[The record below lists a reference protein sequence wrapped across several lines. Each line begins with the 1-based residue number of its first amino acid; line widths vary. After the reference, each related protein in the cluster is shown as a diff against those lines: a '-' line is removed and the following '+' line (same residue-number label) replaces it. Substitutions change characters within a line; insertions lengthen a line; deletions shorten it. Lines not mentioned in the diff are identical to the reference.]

1 MKTGWMIRAGE
12 GGRFADE
19 FKEQNAV
26 AIGWNELGDLRN
38 YPTTE
43 AIRDAYIQLWGNAK
57 PSRTNNAVAVIR
69 KFRDSIKTGQMVITY
84 NTELRVYHVGEAIGD
99 YQFQMTD
106 IHKVGEYVHTRQ
118 AKWLGDVRRDSLS
131 QSTRNSL
138 GSTLT
143 LFSLSKPVVAELLAR
158 LHGEIPE
165 PSPESSN
172 DEEEALAQLMD
183 HTIDQS
189 HELIKDKIQ
198 SLLPDEMEHLVAALL
213 RGMGYRTRVSPKGPD
228 RGVDVFASPDGL
240 GLTQPRIKV
249 EVKHRSGSMGSQAIR
264 SFLGALRDGDS
275 GLFISTGG
283 FSKEARYEAERAN
296 VPLTLIDID
305 DLANLIVTHYE
316 QFDVEGKTL
325 LPLVKIYWPAE

>member
-19 FKEQNAV
+19 FKEHNAV
-26 AIGWNELGDLRN
+26 AIGWNELGDLRT
-38 YPTTE
+38 YQTTE
-43 AIRDAYIQLWGNAK
+43 AIRDAYINLWGNAK
-57 PSRTNNAVAVIR
+57 PARTSNAVAMIR
-69 KFRDSIKTGQMVITY
+69 KFRDSIKKGQMVITY
-84 NTELRVYHVGEAIGD
+84 NPELRVYHVGEDVGS
-99 YQFQMTD
+99 YQFQTSD
-106 IHKVGEYVHTRQ
+106 SNIVGEYVHTRPV
-118 AKWLGDVRRDSLS
+118 KWLGDVSRDTLS
-131 QSTRNSL
+131 QASRNSL

-143 LFSLSKPVVAELLAR
+143 LFSLPEPVITELNAR
-158 LHGEIPE
+158 LHGEVPDSTSE
-165 PSPESSN
+165 PSDSE
-172 DEEEALAQLMD
+172 DEAFVQLKD
-183 HTIDQS
+183 QTIEQS

-198 SLLPDEMEHLVAALL
+198 ALLPDEMEQLVAALL

-240 GLTQPRIKV
+240 GLTQPRIKA

-283 FSKEARYEAERAN
+283 FSKEARYEAERAT

-316 QFDVEGKTL
+316 QFDVEGRTL
-325 LPLVKIYWPAE
+325 LPLVKIYWPAD

>member
-1 MKTGWMIRAGE
+1 MKKGWMIRAGE
-12 GGRFADE
+12 GGRFVDE
-19 FKEQNAV
+19 FKDQCCV

-38 YPTTE
+38 YTTTD
-43 AIRDAYIQLWGNAK
+43 AIRQAYIKQWGNAK
-57 PSRTNNAVAVIR
+57 PGRTSNAVAIIR
-69 KFRDSIKTGQMVITY
+69 KFRDSIQSGHMTITY
-84 NTELRVYHVGEAIGD
+84 NPELRVYHIGEDLGD
-99 YQFQMTD
+99 YQFRAD
-106 IHKVGEYVHTRQ
+106 NNRVGEYVNVRRV
-118 AKWLGDVRRDSLS
+118 KWLGDAPRDTLT

-143 LFSLSKPVVAELLAR
+143 LFSLSKPVMSELLAV
-158 LHGEIPE
+158 LHGDTPE
-165 PSPESSN
+165 APETP
-172 DEEEALAQLMD
+172 DDDEALVQLKD
-183 HTIDQS
+183 QTIDQS

-198 SLLPDEMEHLVAALL
+198 SLLPDEMEQLVAALL

-264 SFLGALRDGDS
+264 GFLGALRDGDS
-275 GLFISTGG
+275 GLFVSTGG
-283 FSKEARYEAERAN
+283 FSREARYEAERAT